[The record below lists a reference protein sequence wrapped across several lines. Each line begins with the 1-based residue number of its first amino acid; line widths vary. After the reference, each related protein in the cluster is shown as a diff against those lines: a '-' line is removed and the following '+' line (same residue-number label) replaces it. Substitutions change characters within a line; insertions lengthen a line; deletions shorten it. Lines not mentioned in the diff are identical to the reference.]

1 MIELFTRKPDVVTL
15 PDDAVLTPLLMDED
29 VSSLSAILLNND
41 YYDFLK
47 QGLIRISGV
56 TVLDAPYLIPFKA
69 KAWLDLSARKSNGEQ
84 IDSRKIKKH
93 KNDVF
98 RLTELLGRNKEP
110 FSDLPESIKVDMNEF
125 IDQMTIEDVDLKQ
138 IGIHGKDKDTILK
151 ELKAIYLS
159 E

>member
-1 MIELFTRKPDVVTL
+1 M
-15 PDDAVLTPLLMDED
+15 
-29 VSSLSAILLNND
+29 SAILLNSD

-69 KAWLDLSARKSNGEQ
+69 KAWLDLSTGKSNGKQ

-98 RLTELLGRNKEP
+98 RLTELLGRNKKP

-125 IDQMTIEDVDLKQ
+125 IVQMTIEDVDLKQ
-138 IGIHGKDKDTILK
+138 IGIHGKNKDTILK
-151 ELKAIYLS
+151 ELKAIYVS

>member
-1 MIELFTRKPDVVTL
+1 
-15 PDDAVLTPLLMDED
+15 MDED

>member
-1 MIELFTRKPDVVTL
+1 
-15 PDDAVLTPLLMDED
+15 
-29 VSSLSAILLNND
+29 
-41 YYDFLK
+41 
-47 QGLIRISGV
+47 
-56 TVLDAPYLIPFKA
+56 LIPFKA

>member
-1 MIELFTRKPDVVTL
+1 
-15 PDDAVLTPLLMDED
+15 
-29 VSSLSAILLNND
+29 
-41 YYDFLK
+41 
-47 QGLIRISGV
+47 
-56 TVLDAPYLIPFKA
+56 
-69 KAWLDLSARKSNGEQ
+69 
-84 IDSRKIKKH
+84 
-93 KNDVF
+93 
-98 RLTELLGRNKEP
+98 LTELLGRNKEP